1 MESTNEGQVPKQKK
15 TELET
20 IPAEMESLLAISHNE
35 SIKILEREENDIKQ
49 LVIEFGEP
57 LNMKAQQM
65 KLLEEECKS
74 MKKNDHLTNQFEQ
87 LNSLV
92 DNLRISNKEYY
103 EFTELKTEN
112 IAVENTTKSLQS
124 VLVNSELQNYNITS
138 DRKVKIQQLEDLRKG
153 LQKYISEG
161 NGAEET
167 SLNLEKI
174 PM

>member
-1 MESTNEGQVPKQKK
+1 
-15 TELET
+15 
-20 IPAEMESLLAISHNE
+20 
-35 SIKILEREENDIKQ
+35 
-49 LVIEFGEP
+49 
-57 LNMKAQQM
+57 
-65 KLLEEECKS
+65 
-74 MKKNDHLTNQFEQ
+74 